1 MEESARPGFCWETGP
16 LTPESHSKRRVARL
30 VLPFLVGAVA
40 GVASLGLIPP
50 ASEALGPARVSVSA
64 EVAAGRTVVTVPPLG
79 TISAATHPAP
89 VEVEMTFKNVDFEEL
104 GPLATTSAGRAE
116 LLEQMDEDLR
126 DVIRTATLRFAL
138 GAAIVGAIAAA
149 LLWHRRWLQI
159 ALGAGGAL
167 VGVAAL
173 LGVTLVTFDNDAFEQ
188 PRYSGTLARAPIV
201 IETLRE
207 TPSVLDSIRSRYE
220 TATRRLSDLLVL
232 VAQPDTDPRTDTTS
246 ILHISDIHA
255 NPLGLEIA
263 DELVRGFE
271 VDAVLDTGDL
281 ASSTIDTGSLT
292 SLAEPIDRQMTRLI
306 ERLEVPYYFVPGNHD
321 SPRLLSALKEAA
333 NVTVFDEEIQTISGI
348 DVLGW
353 ADPTFTTD
361 SSVTIE
367 EKDEARLETADEVAA
382 EVLAQSPH
390 VLAVHDDNLAAQSY
404 GNVPLV
410 VAGHGHERDLRRE
423 EGTIVVAVGSTGA
436 TGLKSL
442 TLEADKSYEAEIL
455 YFRGTEIVAVDYVT
469 FHGSNDFV
477 VERTTFE
484 EELPD
489 EAEPAGGTETP

>member
-1 MEESARPGFCWETGP
+1 MLP
-16 LTPESHSKRRVARL
+16 L
-30 VLPFLVGAVA
+30 LVGAVA
-40 GVASLGLIPP
+40 GIASLGLIPP
-50 ASEALGPARVSVSA
+50 ASEALGPAKVSVGA
-64 EVAAGRTVVTVPPLG
+64 DLAGGRTVVTVPPLG
-79 TISAATHPAP
+79 TISAATHPVP
-89 VEVEMTFKNVDFEEL
+89 VELELTFTTVNFEEL

-116 LLEQMDEDLR
+116 LLEQMDEDLL
-126 DVIRTATLRFAL
+126 DVIRTSAVRFVL
-138 GAAIVGAIAAA
+138 GAMIIGAIAAA

-159 ALGAGGAL
+159 ALGAGGGL
-167 VGVAAL
+167 LGVAAL
-173 LGVTLVTFDNDAFEQ
+173 LGITLATFDNDAFEQ

-232 VAQPDTDPRTDTTS
+232 VAQPDIDPRTDTTA

-263 DELVRGFE
+263 DELVRGFK

-292 SLAEPIDRQMTRLI
+292 SLAEPIDRQMARLI
-306 ERLEVPYYFVPGNHD
+306 ERLEIPYYFVPGNHD
-321 SPRLLSALKEAA
+321 SPRLISTLKDAD
-333 NVTVFDEEIQTISGI
+333 NVIVFDEEIRTISGI
-348 DVLGW
+348 EVLGW

-361 SSVTIE
+361 SSVTID
-367 EKDEARLETADEVAA
+367 EKDEARLVEAEEVAA
-382 EVLAQSPH
+382 EVLAQTPD
-390 VLAVHDDNLAAQSY
+390 VLAIHDDNLAEQSF
-404 GNVPLV
+404 GNVPLI

-423 EGTIVVAVGSTGA
+423 EGTILLAVGSTGA

-442 TLEADKSYEAEIL
+442 TLEADKSYEAEII
-455 YFRGTEIVAVDYVT
+455 YFRGTEVVAVDYVT

-484 EELPD
+484 EEVPD
-489 EAEPAGGTETP
+489 EAEEAEGAKRP